1 MPQSD
6 YRLTAPASLN
16 FFTSRSSS
24 SLRRKVKPI
33 IAANRSRI
41 SASPRAAGAGG
52 RSRRS
57 IVQTPS
63 VCAAVSVLLQAA
75 WLGLKEHAG
84 VATTASRRSGK
95 LELRWPSETRDRE
108 DVRAI
113 VATTAL
119 SLESLA
125 AQYPEHIRVVR
136 ERESKEKPLSAREGD
151 TS

>member
-1 MPQSD
+1 VVEIFIREDSRD
-6 YRLTAPASLN
+6 RLSS
-16 FFTSRSSS
+16 FFARGHADWADKGTD
-24 SLRRKVKPI
+24 L
-33 IAANRSRI
+33 
-41 SASPRAAGAGG
+41 
-52 RSRRS
+52 
-57 IVQTPS
+57 

-151 TS
+151 AS